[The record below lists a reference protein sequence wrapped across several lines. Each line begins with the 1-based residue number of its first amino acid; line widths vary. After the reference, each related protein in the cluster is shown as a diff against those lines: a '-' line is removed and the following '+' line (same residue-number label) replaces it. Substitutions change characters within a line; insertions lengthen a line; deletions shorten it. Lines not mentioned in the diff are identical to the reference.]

1 MTLSDRVPLIGAH
14 VSIAGG
20 VAGAFARAVEAG
32 CAVMQIFTRNQTQ
45 WQAPPLS
52 EAEVAHFRAEQA
64 RTGIAP
70 VVAHGS
76 YLVNLASPD
85 PVLLSRSREAFLE
98 ELRRAA
104 ALGLPCV
111 VTHPGAH
118 MGAGVEAGLAR
129 VAASLDWLAERV
141 ASDAP
146 LVCLENTAG
155 QGTVLGGDFAHFGT
169 IFGMVREPR
178 RLGVCVDSCHGH
190 AAGYDLSSAGGY
202 GKALRALEAA
212 VGRGRVLAIHLNDA
226 KGARGS
232 HLDRHEHIGRGRIGL
247 EGFRLFLDD
256 PRFAR
261 VPKIIETPKEEDG
274 RQMDPVNLG
283 VLRRLAGKKR
293 VPPGL
298 RSSLTGPR
306 QASGTVRM
314 QGPRRSR
321 G

>member
-1 MTLSDRVPLIGAH
+1 MTSKDAFPLIGAH

-20 VAGAFARAVEAG
+20 VAGAFARGVEAG
-32 CAVMQIFTRNQTQ
+32 CAAMQIFTRNQTQ
-45 WQAPPLS
+45 WHAPPLPD
-52 EAEVAHFRAEQA
+52 AEVARFRAEQA

-85 PVLLSRSREAFLE
+85 PALLARSRAAFLE
-98 ELRRAA
+98 ELHRAA

-111 VTHPGAH
+111 ITHPGAH

-129 VAASLDWLAERV
+129 VAASLDWLAER
-141 ASDAP
+141 AGPGAP

-155 QGTVLGGDFAHFGT
+155 QGTVLGGDFAHFGAL
-169 IFGMVREPR
+169 FGMVREPR
-178 RLGVCVDSCHGH
+178 RLGVCIDSCHGH
-190 AAGYDLSSAGGY
+190 AAGYDLSGATGY
-202 GKALRALEAA
+202 EKALGALEAA

-226 KGARGS
+226 KGARAS

-247 EGFRLFLDD
+247 EGFRLFLND
-256 PRFAR
+256 PRFER

-274 RQMDPVNLG
+274 RQMDPVNLA

-293 VPPGL
+293 VPRGL
-298 RSSLTGPR
+298 AAQVR
-306 QASGTVRM
+306 QA
-314 QGPRRSR
+314 P
-321 G
+321 

>member
-1 MTLSDRVPLIGAH
+1 MTKGATFPLVGAH

-20 VAGAFARAVEAG
+20 VAGAFSRAEEAG
-32 CAVMQIFTRNQTQ
+32 CATMQIFTRNQTQ
-45 WQAPPLS
+45 WKAPPLP
-52 EAEVAHFRAEQA
+52 EEEIARFRGEQG

-85 PVLLSRSREAFLE
+85 PALLARSREAFLE

-111 VTHPGAH
+111 ITHPGAH

-129 VAASLDWLAERV
+129 VAASLDWIGER
-141 ASDAP
+141 AGAGAP
-146 LVCLENTAG
+146 LICLENTAG

-169 IFGMVREPR
+169 VFGKVKEHA

-190 AAGYDLSSAGGY
+190 AAGYDFATARGY
-202 GKALRALEAA
+202 EMALRDLEAA
-212 VGRGRVLAIHLNDA
+212 VGPGRVLAIHLNDA
-226 KGARGS
+226 KGERGS
-232 HLDRHEHIGRGRIGL
+232 RLDRHEHIGRGRIGL
-247 EGFRLFLDD
+247 VGFRLFMND

-283 VLRRLAGKKR
+283 VLRRLAGAKKE
-293 VPPGL
+293 
-298 RSSLTGPR
+298 PR
-306 QASGTVRM
+306 A
-314 QGPRRSR
+314 R
-321 G
+321 GGD

>member
-1 MTLSDRVPLIGAH
+1 MIKKGTRPLVGAH

-20 VAGAFARAVEAG
+20 VAVAFSRGEESG
-32 CAVMQIFTRNQTQ
+32 CSTMQIFTRNQTQ
-45 WQAPPLS
+45 WKAPPLP
-52 EAEVAHFRAEQA
+52 EEEIALFRAEQA

-85 PVLLSRSREAFLE
+85 PVLLARSREAFLE

-104 ALGLPCV
+104 VLGLPCV

-129 VAASLDWLAERV
+129 VIESLDWLRER
-141 ASDAP
+141 AARDAP

-155 QGTVLGGDFAHFGT
+155 PGTVLGGDFAHFGV
-169 IFGMVREPR
+169 IFDKVRDPA

-190 AAGYDLSSAGGY
+190 AAGYDFSTAAGY
-202 GKALRALEAA
+202 ERALTALEAA
-212 VGRGRVLAIHLNDA
+212 VGPGRVLAVHLNDA
-226 KGARGS
+226 KGERGS
-232 HLDRHEHIGRGRIGL
+232 RLDRHEHIGRGRIGL
-247 EGFRLFLDD
+247 EGFRLFMND

-283 VLRRLAGKKR
+283 VLRRLAGKAR
-293 VPPGL
+293 VP
-298 RSSLTGPR
+298 
-306 QASGTVRM
+306 
-314 QGPRRSR
+314 R
-321 G
+321 GV

>member
-1 MTLSDRVPLIGAH
+1 MTKRGVLPLVGAH

-20 VAGAFARAVEAG
+20 VAGAFSRGVEAG
-32 CAVMQIFTRNQTQ
+32 CATMQIFTRNQTQ
-45 WQAPPLS
+45 WRSSPLP
-52 EAEVAHFRAEQA
+52 EVEIARFRAEQV

-85 PVLLSRSREAFLE
+85 PALLARSREAFLE

-111 VTHPGAH
+111 ITHPGAH
-118 MGAGVEAGLAR
+118 MGAGVEVGLAR
-129 VAASLDWLAERV
+129 VAASLDWIGER
-141 ASDAP
+141 AGADAP

-169 IFGMVREPR
+169 VFGKVKVPA

-190 AAGYDLSSAGGY
+190 AFGYDFATAAGYET
-202 GKALRALEAA
+202 ALAALEAA
-212 VGRGRVLAIHLNDA
+212 VGPGRVLAVHLNDA
-226 KGARGS
+226 KGERGS
-232 HLDRHEHIGRGRIGL
+232 RLDRHEHIGRGRIGL
-247 EGFRLFLDD
+247 EGFRLFMND
-256 PRFAR
+256 PDFAG

-283 VLRRLAGKKR
+283 ILRRLAGVKR
-293 VPPGL
+293 VPEEL
-298 RSSLTGPR
+298 RREVLAGRLAP
-306 QASGTVRM
+306 
-314 QGPRRSR
+314 
-321 G
+321 